1 MGKAKCTSI
10 ILDSG
15 TERHVIFDRN
25 LLKYATNHRSCNVR
39 IKGVSNHCLH
49 AYLVVDIG
57 CFLDCLVVAN
67 ASMKLKKK
75 MGDTPMT
82 SASCSK
88 LEMPLVIAS
97 ATATHMIALLGPSID
112 GPPPQQPHTCI
123 DAPTVPRIPATT

>member
-1 MGKAKCTSI
+1 MM
-10 ILDSG
+10 
-15 TERHVIFDRN
+15 
-25 LLKYATNHRSCNVR
+25 ATPLETGFNKTM
-39 IKGVSNHCLH
+39 I
-49 AYLVVDIG
+49 
-57 CFLDCLVVAN
+57 CFALRAHTVLTAAVAN